1 MEMLGVFS
9 LYGLSCHRE
18 GGLLSVYV
26 ELKNRHTEEEKS
38 WDPLRIAF
46 FRSVVTSFA
55 C

>member
-9 LYGLSCHRE
+9 LYGPSCP

-26 ELKNRHTEEEKS
+26 ELINRHTEEEKS

-46 FRSVVTSFA
+46 FRSVMTSFA